1 MWIIMVIGVIAL
13 EAVSVLWGGYA
24 LSVLWG
30 WFMVPTF
37 GFIPLTIP
45 AAIGVM
51 LVVSLLTHQSRSG
64 TEKRSD
70 AVAAVIA
77 FNLLGPMVIL
87 IIGWIVKGFL

>member
-1 MWIIMVIGVIAL
+1 MPILIFIGYIAIDGI
-13 EAVSVLWGGYA
+13 SFLWGGYA

-51 LVVSLLTHQSRSG
+51 LVVNLLTHQSRSG
-64 TEKRSD
+64 EEERSD
-70 AVAAVIA
+70 AIAARIT
-77 FNLLGPMVIL
+77 FNLFGPGIAL
-87 IIGWIVKGFL
+87 IAGWIVKGFL